1 MDSTIRQNMMGISL
15 IKMAG
20 LLKTPV
26 RWLYSLVAHQT
37 KIELHG
43 KHAVDTQPN
52 ALLVENDST
61 GMGMLVFG
69 ITTRSRHS
77 IELLKI
83 EIDYLVPLQL
93 LDPKKMGFF
102 QAVGS
107 NDRNFP
113 FRLYSEQRCQ
123 LRSKLIHVFALISQF
138 PPGVCEFPVRI
149 TVYARTLRLSGDG
162 FEFVGR
168 TQITRKLY
176 RIILADNGLLG
187 IEIPPMHSLTTIQ
200 PFLIQCGLTASGYGV
215 HSSALAHEKL
225 NDRTVSSKSVALPFT
240 NEEH

>member
-1 MDSTIRQNMMGISL
+1 MDSPIRQDMMGISL

-20 LLKTPV
+20 LLEAPV
-26 RWLYSLVAHQT
+26 RWFYSLVAHQT

-52 ALLVENDST
+52 ALLVANDST

-83 EIDYLVPLQL
+83 EIDYLMPLQL

-107 NDRNFP
+107 NDKDFP

-123 LRSKLIHVFALISQF
+123 LRLNLIHVFALISQF
-138 PPGVCEFPVRI
+138 PPDVCEFPVRI
-149 TVYARTLRLSGDG
+149 TVYARALRLADDG
-162 FEFVGR
+162 IESVGR

-176 RIILADNGLLG
+176 RIVLDDNGLLG
-187 IEIPPMHSLTTIQ
+187 IKIPPMHSLTTIQ

-215 HSSALAHEKL
+215 QSSALTHEKL
-225 NDRTVSSKSVALPFT
+225 DPYRIVKTRGASV
-240 NEEH
+240 HK